1 MFNLGGNFLKHIQFQ
16 KNSLNVH
23 FFTLK
28 QRFSW
33 SLNIAITFANTLFL
47 FDYSMTMSSE

>member
-1 MFNLGGNFLKHIQFQ
+1 MLNLGGNSLKQIQFQ

-28 QRFSW
+28 QRFSR
-33 SLNIAITFANTLFL
+33 SLNIAITFAITLFL
-47 FDYSMTMSSE
+47 FDYTVEAA